1 MLELLSSNEPSSE
14 FPWHRGRRSL
24 EGSQTNINP
33 DSHAAPNRQEP
44 GDGGQGGQ
52 QNGTV
57 HRHFPFAVM
66 AFLSISLTPSRTLPR
81 SPSAT
86 ISQICRL
93 DTGPLG
99 DTSLL
104 RCAGLQG
111 ICQSKQKATATCLP
125 FVALSLEHKQASPAF
140 MVKWPSPA
148 LSLKKKKKIT
158 YRQGKAFHDFT
169 PPGLQAPFGPH
180 PFHTSVVAKNV
191 SSPIWPHPQ
200 AVLSGCGSSLS
211 WGWVISDSAIEIP

>member
-33 DSHAAPNRQEP
+33 DSHASPNRQEP
-44 GDGGQGGQ
+44 GDGGQGGH

-57 HRHFPFAVM
+57 PRHFPFAVM

-148 LSLKKKKKIT
+148 LSLKKKKKKSLIDRARHFMT
-158 YRQGKAFHDFT
+158 SLHLGSRLRLAPTPFT
-169 PPGLQAPFGPH
+169 PQWLLRMFLPPSGLIHKLFLVGAAAPCPGA
-180 PFHTSVVAKNV
+180 
-191 SSPIWPHPQ
+191 
-200 AVLSGCGSSLS
+200 GSSLT
-211 WGWVISDSAIEIP
+211 AP